1 LAADAPTRAATL
13 LRLAGG
19 VPEGITGQIVTT
31 AAKAGDPAACE
42 AFSQIGYWL
51 GQVLADLVQ
60 VLDPQ
65 VLVIGG
71 GVVEAGDL
79 LLGPARKSYVE
90 ALAQRSRLPFAELRP
105 ALLGNSAGVVGA

>member
-1 LAADAPTRAATL
+1 LDACLPCL
-13 LRLAGG
+13 LPP
-19 VPEGITGQIVTT
+19 VP
-31 AAKAGDPAACE
+31 ALLH
-42 AFSQIGYWL
+42 SL

-105 ALLGNSAGVVGA
+105 ALLGNSAGVVGAADLARKV